1 MVPKLFFI
9 GDFRLSVDFGT
20 DNIFYEDE
28 IGIEGI
34 IKQVEKRFS
43 RAARS
48 ELNIKVD
55 FSEHKV
61 PYRMYVTQWR
71 DFAKRIKKVIKTR
84 DYRFELVTWEKNWK
98 WKIGEQPF
106 FALSMIWESYCELY
120 KVAYEENMTTIAVT
134 AFSGHNF
141 DDSRYPHMTEKLLSF
156 KKYPD
161 MFSGYEI
168 KVFGFETYVFMS
180 VPHFDIFVS
189 VSKNDGEVMK
199 VRESLYFF
207 DENYV
212 RKFDSNDIEHLF
224 TSKTVPFEVT
234 VYVVC
239 SDETL
244 KTGTD
249 DSDYETSVVFD
260 SELIKKTKDSI
271 VNIVAVNSQFIP
283 HNNRYRKTDVSHTGA
298 VITEKDYE
306 RITKEFNRIYDKW
319 QNNEY

>member
-1 MVPKLFFI
+1 MGVMKIYEEFLDSKEVSQDDIKVRTSESDKKNLSFDNTIKISVYVLNSYYRLSFFDVLKCVFIMVPKLCFI

-20 DNIFYEDE
+20 DSVFYEDE

-34 IKQVEKRFS
+34 IEQVEKRFS

-120 KVAYEENMTTIAVT
+120 KVAYEEKMTTIAVS

-141 DDSRYPHMTEKLLSF
+141 
-156 KKYPD
+156 
-161 MFSGYEI
+161 
-168 KVFGFETYVFMS
+168 
-180 VPHFDIFVS
+180 
-189 VSKNDGEVMK
+189 ND
-199 VRESLYFF
+199 
-207 DENYV
+207 
-212 RKFDSNDIEHLF
+212 
-224 TSKTVPFEVT
+224 
-234 VYVVC
+234 
-239 SDETL
+239 L
-244 KTGTD
+244 K
-249 DSDYETSVVFD
+249 
-260 SELIKKTKDSI
+260 
-271 VNIVAVNSQFIP
+271 
-283 HNNRYRKTDVSHTGA
+283 
-298 VITEKDYE
+298 
-306 RITKEFNRIYDKW
+306 
-319 QNNEY
+319 